1 MTRILSLLLTISAVF
16 AQVDYTNDVQ
26 TIFTTNCTS
35 CHTYGHNTGLDLT
48 SYSTAMAGSNNG
60 AVIVAGDHA
69 NSLLWQK
76 INSEVMPPNG
86 NLSSTDIN
94 TIANWIDEGALEIG
108 RAHV

>member
-94 TIANWIDEGALEIG
+94 TIANWIDEG
-108 RAHV
+108 